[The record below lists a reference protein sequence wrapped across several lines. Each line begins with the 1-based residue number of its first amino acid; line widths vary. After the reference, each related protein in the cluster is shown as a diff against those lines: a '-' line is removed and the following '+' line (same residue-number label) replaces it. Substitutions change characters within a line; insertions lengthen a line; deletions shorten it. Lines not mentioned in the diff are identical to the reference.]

1 MKSRRK
7 RSEWLS
13 RSIFAACAGLVV
25 VIMAALFIFVG
36 SNAYQ
41 TFTVDRISLH
51 DFFLGTIFS
60 PDDGQVGSLILI
72 VGSITTTVLA
82 VLVATPLSVG
92 IALFVTQ
99 VAPPWARGLMQ
110 PVLELLS
117 GIPSIIFGFLGV
129 LVLVPLVKTVYDYT
143 VGAFATTGFGVI
155 AAVLVLTVMILP
167 TVTTIS
173 IDALAALPAGL
184 REASLALGATRWQ
197 TIRKTLV
204 PAASSGIF
212 TGVILGTGRAIG
224 ETLAVSY
231 VIGGNVNN
239 FPIKLSNFGPALQFP
254 PTSTIT
260 VQLLFDFQEAV
271 SGSLDYHAIWTLAFV
286 LLLISFLLVLASRW
300 VASRSAFNVRSES
313 PSQFRV
319 IFGRILTPRVNT
331 DNAKVGA
338 E

>member
-1 MKSRRK
+1 MRK
-7 RSEWLS
+7 RNDWIS
-13 RSIFAACAGLVV
+13 RMVFAACAGLVV
-25 VIMAALFIFVG
+25 VVMAALFIFVG

-41 TFTVDRISLH
+41 TFTTNHISLQS
-51 DFFLGTIFS
+51 FFLS
-60 PDDGQVGSLILI
+60 ASWLPDNGQVGALVLIA
-72 VGSITTTVLA
+72 GSFVTTVLA
-82 VLVATPLSVG
+82 VLVATPIGVG
-92 IALFVTQ
+92 VALFVTQ
-99 VAPPWARGLMQ
+99 VAPPWARGIMQ
-110 PVLELLS
+110 PVLELLT
-117 GIPSIIFGFLGV
+117 GIPSIIYGFLG
-129 LVLVPLVKTVYDYT
+129 LLILVPLVQIVYDYA

-155 AAVLVLTVMILP
+155 AAVLVLAVMILP

-197 TIRKTLV
+197 TIRKTLL

-239 FPIKLSNFGPALQFP
+239 FPIKLSNVGPLVQFP

-260 VQLLFDFQEAV
+260 VQLLFDFQEATA
-271 SGSLDYHAIWTLAFV
+271 GTLNYNAIWTLAFV
-286 LLLISFLLVLASRW
+286 LLVISFLLVVASRW
-300 VASRSAFNVRSES
+300 IASRSVLTIRSES
-313 PSQFRV
+313 PRPGGSLLSWFRAHLATSV
-319 IFGRILTPRVNT
+319 PT
-331 DNAKVGA
+331 DIAKGGA